1 MTTGRMLEAEARRTA
16 ERIARRRRGVVV
28 GVRDGAETAV
38 VGVGDTGRALGQSQG
53 QGAAPDSGR
62 GNGPTPG
69 PEQRPDAHTLFE
81 IGSITKVFTALLLA
95 DGVVRGDWELRTPVR
110 DLLPAGAEVP
120 SRGGAEV
127 TLQHLATH
135 TSGLVRSPFPIGVRE
150 TIRFLQ
156 FGHDVYAGFTGDD
169 LLAALATTRLR
180 RKPGTGGVKYS
191 NFGYGVLGHVLAHAL
206 GQDFG
211 TIIGERICQPLGLND
226 TATEWQLT
234 EEQRKRSAQ
243 GFRSR
248 KRTAAP
254 WPLEGLPGAGALRST
269 ATDVL
274 RFLQAQMEPAETPL
288 EDAIRLTHQTPTGGP
303 AGMGLGWHRAG
314 KQVLWHNGGTGG
326 FRTIAAFRPGDST
339 AVTVLVN
346 QSAGADL
353 AALRLLKRVS

>member
-1 MTTGRMLEAEARRTA
+1 MTTAQTLEAEARQTA
-16 ERIARRRRGVVV
+16 ERIGRRRKGVVV
-28 GVRDGAETAV
+28 GVRRGAETSV
-38 VGVGDTGRALGQSQG
+38 VGAGDTGR
-53 QGAAPDSGR
+53 GAVPD
-62 GNGPTPG
+62 P
-69 PEQRPDAHTLFE
+69 HTFFE
-81 IGSITKVFTALLLA
+81 IGSITKVFVSLLLA

-110 DLLPAGAEVP
+110 ELLPAGAAVP
-120 SRGGAEV
+120 NRGGAEV

-169 LLAALATTRLR
+169 LLSALATTRLR
-180 RKPGTGGVKYS
+180 RTPGTGGAKYS
-191 NFGYGVLGHVLAHAL
+191 NFGYSVLGHALAHAL

-211 TIIGERICQPLGLND
+211 QVISERICQPLGLND
-226 TATEWQLT
+226 TVTEWQLT
-234 EEQRKRSAQ
+234 DEQRGRSAQ

-248 KRTAAP
+248 KREAAP

-269 ATDVL
+269 AADVL
-274 RFLQAQMEPAETPL
+274 TFVQAHMEPEDTPL
-288 EDAIRLTHQTPTGGP
+288 SEAIRLTHQTPAGGP

-326 FRTIAAFRPGDST
+326 FRTIAAFRPGEGT

>member
-1 MTTGRMLEAEARRTA
+1 MTTARGLEAEARQTA
-16 ERIARRRRGVVV
+16 ERIGRRRRGVAV
-28 GVRDGAETAV
+28 GVRRGAETAV
-38 VGVGDTGRALGQSQG
+38 VGAGDTGRGPGRGPGWGSGLGQSPGPNSDQ
-53 QGAAPDSGR
+53 
-62 GNGPTPG
+62 GPTL
-69 PEQRPDAHTLFE
+69 DAHALFE

-110 DLLPAGAEVP
+110 ELLPSGAVVP
-120 SRGGAEV
+120 ARDGAEV

-135 TSGLVRSPFPIGVRE
+135 TSGLVRSPFRFGVRE
-150 TIRFLQ
+150 NIAFLRH
-156 FGHDVYAGFTGDD
+156 GHDPYAGFTGDD

-180 RKPGTGGVKYS
+180 RRPGTGGVRYS
-191 NFGYGVLGHVLAHAL
+191 NFGYGVLGHALAHAL
-206 GQDFG
+206 GEEYGQA
-211 TIIGERICQPLGLND
+211 IRERICQPLGLVD

-234 EEQRKRSAQ
+234 DEQRERSAQ

-248 KRTAAP
+248 KREAAA

-269 ATDVL
+269 AADVL
-274 RFLQAQMEPAETPL
+274 TFLQAQMDPSSTPL
-288 EDAIRLTHQTPTGGP
+288 EGAIRLTHQTPAGGP

-326 FRTIAAFRPGDST
+326 FRTIAAFNPEAGT
-339 AVTVLVN
+339 GVTVLVN